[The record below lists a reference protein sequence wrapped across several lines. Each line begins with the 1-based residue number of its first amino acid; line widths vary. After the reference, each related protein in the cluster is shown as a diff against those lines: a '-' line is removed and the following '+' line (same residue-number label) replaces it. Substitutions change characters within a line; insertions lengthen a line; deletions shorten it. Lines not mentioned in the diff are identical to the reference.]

1 MEKMCNK
8 GRFEIKYLLHKN
20 LKFIQNSCCGS
31 NKGQTVSQWGGEK
44 LIKLAPVLKKLHRS
58 DNVCSVARVNK
69 SCVFQKLCL
78 KGTFEVIKAALTRMV
93 STIFWK

>member
-44 LIKLAPVLKKLHRS
+44 T
-58 DNVCSVARVNK
+58 
-69 SCVFQKLCL
+69 QKISAGIE
-78 KGTFEVIKAALTRMV
+78 KVT
-93 STIFWK
+93 